1 MEETLK
7 KISDEEV
14 KDLPKV
20 GFTGEIEI
28 IEDYHEQNRV
38 ASFLSDYRVI
48 GFDTESRASF
58 KKGVVNK
65 VSLVQLS
72 AGGKAFLIRV
82 NKVKLSAG
90 IIKIMESAEHI
101 KVGVALNEDV
111 REVLS
116 LGKFTPAGFYDLQR
130 VMSDFS
136 IGELSLKKISAIVL
150 GVQISKA
157 QRLSNWEASKLT
169 PAQEVYAATD
179 AWVCEEIFKSLG
191 LDKELN
197 PKGFITILSREEIE
211 KVKIAKAR
219 ARRHARMVRLEK
231 KEKNKEEK
239 NIDK

>member
-1 MEETLK
+1 M
-7 KISDEEV
+7 SDEEV
-14 KDLPKV
+14 KQLPKA

-90 IIKIMESAEHI
+90 ILKIMESAEHI
-101 KVGVALNEDV
+101 KVGVALAEDV
-111 REVLS
+111 REILG
-116 LGKFTPAGFYDLQR
+116 LGKFSPAGFFDLQR

-136 IGELSLKKISAIVL
+136 IGELSLKKMSAIVL
-150 GVQISKA
+150 GIQVSKA

-169 PAQEVYAATD
+169 EAQMVYAATD
-179 AWVCEEIFKSLG
+179 AWVCEEIFKTLE
-191 LDKELN
+191 LDTKIN
-197 PKGFITILSREEIE
+197 NKGFITIRSREEVERE
-211 KVKIAKAR
+211 KIQKAR
-219 ARRHARMVRLEK
+219 ARRHARMLKRENNINNK
-231 KEKNKEEK
+231 DKET
-239 NIDK
+239 DK